1 MDNTVMATVCIPEQD
16 TVLRDTVELKGYLAG
31 LGIDYDQWPVL
42 DAIDESSNSEQ
53 ILSLYAAPIA
63 HIRQRGGY
71 TKVDV
76 VDVNPLTPGLDAM
89 LNRFSQEHWHDEDEV
104 RVTLHGRGVFHIHP
118 HNGPVV
124 AIEVGP
130 GDMIS
135 VPRGTHHWF
144 DLCGDRTIKSIRF
157 FQDPEGWTP
166 HYTGTGAEQGFE
178 PVCFGP
184 AFIPAVP
191 TKGL

>member
-1 MDNTVMATVCIPEQD
+1 MATVSIPDNQ
-16 TVLRDTVELKGYLAG
+16 TVLREAKEVKSYLAN
-31 LGIDYDQWPVL
+31 LGIDYDRWPIQES
-42 DAIDESSNSEQ
+42 IDKGSTADH
-53 ILSLYAAPIA
+53 ILALYADLIA
-63 HIRQRGGY
+63 RVSHQGGY

-89 LNRFSQEHWHDEDEV
+89 LKRFSQEHWHDEDEV

-118 HNGPVV
+118 QNGPVV
-124 AIEVGP
+124 AIQVEP
-130 GDMIS
+130 GDMIR

-178 PVCFGP
+178 PICFGP
-184 AFIPAVP
+184 AFIPLQ
-191 TKGL
+191 KSEGL